1 MKNTGESI
9 GLFIGSIG
17 LLIGGIVV
25 LIVGIFLTSA
35 GVDQWMNARNAKQN
49 YEQATAVVTGNER
62 HAYYGNYN
70 EQGIQ
75 YYYCAE
81 FKFQTKE
88 GQTISVKQADSTDL
102 PCSGSVSDS
111 PDYQIGQQVP
121 IYYDPHDPAHT
132 MLAEDVNG
140 GHVIGVSLGA
150 IILIV
155 GISMIVGSL
164 VPFVINLVRRMRNTE
179 LRDKDDNELTP
190 EQKRIDD
197 AKKKRTKGGKA
208 LRVIGGII
216 AVVGILLLL
225 LLIIGWVVGGGD
237 TTTEDYITTII
248 VCPTPLI
255 VLGAGLFVWG
265 VSIQSKLTEVS

>member
-1 MKNTGESI
+1 MKSI
-9 GLFIGSIG
+9 GCIG

-25 LIVGIFLTSA
+25 LIVGIFMTSA
-35 GVDQWMNARNAKQN
+35 GVDQWKNARNAKQN

-62 HAYYGNYN
+62 QAYYGNYN

-81 FKFQTKE
+81 FQFQTKE

-111 PDYQIGQQVP
+111 PDHPIGQQVP

-140 GHVIGVSLGA
+140 GHVIGVALGA

-179 LRDKDDNELTP
+179 LRDKDDELTP

-197 AKKKRTKGGKA
+197 ARKKRTKGGTT

-225 LLIIGWVVGGGD
+225 LLIISRVGGGAD

-248 VCPTPLI
+248 ACPTPLI

-265 VSIQSKLTEVS
+265 SSIPRKLKEG